1 MIPFLPKPSLKN
13 HPRVSILPGC
23 RLGLLLGVFLLLF
36 ITGCATQTQQLK
48 MNEGQEQF
56 KNGNLQ
62 NTSATIESAFKTKN
76 TLYYLEMGE
85 VQRLSGP
92 SQIPSST
99 KNLLVADEQVNRWE
113 IQNSERL
120 KRSFGDVGSYVLS
133 EGLSDDYDPK
143 FYEVSLLS
151 QTLALNHIAQGH
163 WSDAMVEGKK
173 MAQREKVIEELIQGK
188 VAAVSKAEESQQLN
202 QNTRGASSRIE
213 SISGYPVNLLDD
225 EETRSLK
232 NSYQNPSAYYL
243 SAFIHE
249 SQGETSL
256 AAPGYRLA
264 LELQPSV
271 SFFKS
276 GLAKLDANV
285 KNRNAKASA
294 DTLILIDTGYLPKI
308 TPYKLNQ
315 SFYFGGSFK
324 IVTLTFPVIEKSN
337 ERFTPNNI
345 QVGAKIISPELVTN
359 IDAMARKNLKDEMPG
374 YVLRATSRALVS
386 IGAQMAADRAAQQAT
401 NKNNNNG
408 NNNSALIGAITGAI
422 TGMAMQSINVTDT
435 RHWSTL
441 PSQTYMARV
450 DLPVGENVLKYAT
463 PSGMIRSQT
472 VKLLAGY
479 NVIYIRMF
487 RDRASVIVSNDPNAL
502 PQQTPIIVGSSDAKI
517 DPKTKSSGA
526 LLQAASSIEKS
537 DSAEVLKSADPSP
550 AGIQVKGDS
559 GVKGAT
565 TAVQYEPQPGVFDLL
580 KQLF

>member
-1 MIPFLPKPSLKN
+1 
-13 HPRVSILPGC
+13 
-23 RLGLLLGVFLLLF
+23 LLF
-36 ITGCATQTQQLK
+36 SIFFVALISGCATQTQQVK

-62 NTSATIESAFKTKN
+62 NTSATIDSAFKTKN

-92 SQIPSST
+92 SQIPAST
-99 KNLLVADEQVNRWE
+99 KNLLIADEQVDRWE

-120 KRSFGDVGSYVLS
+120 KRSFSDVGSYVFS

-143 FYEVSLLS
+143 YYEVSLLS

-188 VAAVSKAEESQQLN
+188 VTAVSKAEESQQFN
-202 QNTRGASSRIE
+202 QNTRGATSRIE

-225 EETRSLK
+225 DETRKLK

-285 KNRNAKASA
+285 KNRGTKTSA
-294 DTLILIDTGYLPKI
+294 DTLIIVDTGYLPKI

-315 SFYFGGSFK
+315 SFYFGGNSK
-324 IVTLTFPVIEKSN
+324 MVTLTFPVIERSN

-345 QVGAKIISPELVTN
+345 QVGSKSISPELVTN
-359 IDAMARKNLKDEMPG
+359 IDAMARRNLKDEMPG
-374 YVLRATSRALVS
+374 YVLRASSRALVS
-386 IGAQMAADRAAQQAT
+386 IGAQIAADRAAQQAT
-401 NKNNNNG
+401 NKNNGNG
-408 NNNSALIGAITGAI
+408 NNNSALIGAIAGAI
-422 TGMAMQSINVTDT
+422 TGLAMQSINVTDT

-450 DLPVGENVLKYAT
+450 DLPVGENILRYAT
-463 PSGMIRSQT
+463 PAGVIHSQA

-479 NVIYIRMF
+479 NVIYIRIF

-502 PQQTPIIVGSSDAKI
+502 PQKTSVMVGSSNAKI
-517 DPKTKSSGA
+517 DPKMNGEKGS
-526 LLQAASSIEKS
+526 LQAAPNTDQANSVETLKGI
-537 DSAEVLKSADPSP
+537 DPGPSAMKAT
-550 AGIQVKGDS
+550 GDS
-559 GVKGAT
+559 SVKSGGLAPIP
-565 TAVQYEPQPGVFDLL
+565 YEPQPGVFDVL

>member
-1 MIPFLPKPSLKN
+1 MLF
-13 HPRVSILPGC
+13 SIFFVAL
-23 RLGLLLGVFLLLF
+23 
-36 ITGCATQTQQLK
+36 ISGCATQTQQVK

-62 NTSATIESAFKTKN
+62 NTSATIDSAFKTKN

-92 SQIPSST
+92 SQIPAST
-99 KNLLVADEQVNRWE
+99 KNLLIADEQVDRWE

-120 KRSFGDVGSYVLS
+120 KRSFSDVGSYVLS

-143 FYEVSLLS
+143 YYEVSLLS
-151 QTLALNHIAQGH
+151 QTLALNHIAQGR

-188 VAAVSKAEESQQLN
+188 VTAVSKAEESQQLN
-202 QNTRGASSRIE
+202 QNTRGATSRIE

-225 EETRSLK
+225 DETRKLK

-285 KNRNAKASA
+285 KNRGTKTSA
-294 DTLILIDTGYLPKI
+294 DTLIIVDTGYLPKI

-315 SFYFGGSFK
+315 SFYFGGNSK
-324 IVTLTFPVIEKSN
+324 MVTLTFPVIERSN

-345 QVGAKIISPELVTN
+345 QVGSKSISPELVTN
-359 IDAMARKNLKDEMPG
+359 IDAMARRNLKDEMPG
-374 YVLRATSRALVS
+374 YVLRASSRALVS
-386 IGAQMAADRAAQQAT
+386 IGAQIAADRAAQQAT
-401 NKNNNNG
+401 NKNNGNG
-408 NNNSALIGAITGAI
+408 NNNSALIGAIAGAI
-422 TGMAMQSINVTDT
+422 TGLAMQSINVTDT

-450 DLPVGENVLKYAT
+450 DLPVGENILRYAT
-463 PSGMIRSQT
+463 PAGVIHSQA

-479 NVIYIRMF
+479 NVIYIRIF

-502 PQQTPIIVGSSDAKI
+502 PQKTSVMVGSSNAKI
-517 DPKTKSSGA
+517 DPKMNGEKGS
-526 LLQAASSIEKS
+526 LQAAPNTDQANSVETLKGI
-537 DSAEVLKSADPSP
+537 DPGPSAMKAT
-550 AGIQVKGDS
+550 GDS
-559 GVKGAT
+559 SVKSGGLAPIP
-565 TAVQYEPQPGVFDLL
+565 YEPQPGVFDVL

>member
-1 MIPFLPKPSLKN
+1 
-13 HPRVSILPGC
+13 
-23 RLGLLLGVFLLLF
+23 LLF
-36 ITGCATQTQQLK
+36 SIFFVALISGCATQTQQVK

-62 NTSATIESAFKTKN
+62 NTSATIDSAFKTKN

-92 SQIPSST
+92 SQIPAST
-99 KNLLVADEQVNRWE
+99 KNLLIADEQVDRWE

-120 KRSFGDVGSYVLS
+120 KRSFSDVGSYVFS

-143 FYEVSLLS
+143 YYEVSLLS

-188 VAAVSKAEESQQLN
+188 VTAVSKAEESQQLN
-202 QNTRGASSRIE
+202 QNTRGATSRIE

-225 EETRSLK
+225 DETRKLK

-285 KNRNAKASA
+285 KNRGTKTSA
-294 DTLILIDTGYLPKI
+294 DTLIIVDTGYLPKI

-315 SFYFGGSFK
+315 SFYFGGNSK
-324 IVTLTFPVIEKSN
+324 MVTLTFPVIERSN

-345 QVGAKIISPELVTN
+345 QVGSKSISPELVTN
-359 IDAMARKNLKDEMPG
+359 IDAMARRNLKDEMPG
-374 YVLRATSRALVS
+374 YVLRASSRALVS
-386 IGAQMAADRAAQQAT
+386 IGAQIAADRAAQQAT
-401 NKNNNNG
+401 NKNNGNG
-408 NNNSALIGAITGAI
+408 NNNSALIGAIAGAI
-422 TGMAMQSINVTDT
+422 TGLAMQSINVTDT

-450 DLPVGENVLKYAT
+450 DLPVGENILRYAT
-463 PSGMIRSQT
+463 PAGVIHSQA

-479 NVIYIRMF
+479 NVIYIRIF

-502 PQQTPIIVGSSDAKI
+502 PQKTSVMVGSSNAKI
-517 DPKTKSSGA
+517 DPKMNGEKGS
-526 LLQAASSIEKS
+526 LQAAPNTDQANSVETLKGI
-537 DSAEVLKSADPSP
+537 DPGPSAMKAT
-550 AGIQVKGDS
+550 GDS
-559 GVKGAT
+559 SVKSGGLAPIP
-565 TAVQYEPQPGVFDLL
+565 YEPQPGVFDVL

>member
-1 MIPFLPKPSLKN
+1 
-13 HPRVSILPGC
+13 
-23 RLGLLLGVFLLLF
+23 LLF
-36 ITGCATQTQQLK
+36 SIFFVALISGCATQTQQVK

-62 NTSATIESAFKTKN
+62 NTSATIDSAFKTKN

-92 SQIPSST
+92 SQIPAST
-99 KNLLVADEQVNRWE
+99 KNLLIADEQVDRWE

-120 KRSFGDVGSYVLS
+120 KRSFSDVGSYVLS

-143 FYEVSLLS
+143 YYEVSLLS
-151 QTLALNHIAQGH
+151 QTLALNHIAQGR

-188 VAAVSKAEESQQLN
+188 VTAVSKAEESQQLN
-202 QNTRGASSRIE
+202 QNTRGATSRIE

-225 EETRSLK
+225 DETRKLK

-285 KNRNAKASA
+285 KNRGTKTSA
-294 DTLILIDTGYLPKI
+294 DTLIIVDTGYLPKI

-315 SFYFGGSFK
+315 SFYFGGNSK
-324 IVTLTFPVIEKSN
+324 MVTLTFPVIERSN

-345 QVGAKIISPELVTN
+345 QVGSKSISPELVTN
-359 IDAMARKNLKDEMPG
+359 IDAMARRNLKDEMPG
-374 YVLRATSRALVS
+374 YVLRASSRALVS
-386 IGAQMAADRAAQQAT
+386 IGAQIAADRAAQQAT
-401 NKNNNNG
+401 NKNNGNG
-408 NNNSALIGAITGAI
+408 NNNSALIGAIAGAI
-422 TGMAMQSINVTDT
+422 TGLAMQSINVTDT

-450 DLPVGENVLKYAT
+450 DLPVGENILRYAT
-463 PSGMIRSQT
+463 PAGVIHSQA

-479 NVIYIRMF
+479 NVIYIRIF

-502 PQQTPIIVGSSDAKI
+502 PQKTSVMVGSSNAKI
-517 DPKTKSSGA
+517 DPKMNGEKGS
-526 LLQAASSIEKS
+526 LQAAPNTDQANSVETLKGI
-537 DSAEVLKSADPSP
+537 DPGPSAMKAT
-550 AGIQVKGDS
+550 GDS
-559 GVKGAT
+559 SVKSGGLAPIP
-565 TAVQYEPQPGVFDLL
+565 YEPQPGVFDVL

>member
-1 MIPFLPKPSLKN
+1 MLF
-13 HPRVSILPGC
+13 SIFFVAL
-23 RLGLLLGVFLLLF
+23 
-36 ITGCATQTQQLK
+36 ISGCATQTQQVK

-62 NTSATIESAFKTKN
+62 NTSATIDSAFKTKN

-92 SQIPSST
+92 SQIPAST
-99 KNLLVADEQVNRWE
+99 KNLLIADEQVDRWE

-120 KRSFGDVGSYVLS
+120 KRSFSDVGSYVFS

-143 FYEVSLLS
+143 YYEVSLLS

-188 VAAVSKAEESQQLN
+188 VTAVSKAEESQQFN
-202 QNTRGASSRIE
+202 QNTRGATSRIE

-225 EETRSLK
+225 DETRKLK

-285 KNRNAKASA
+285 KNRGTKTSA
-294 DTLILIDTGYLPKI
+294 DTLIIVDTGYLPKI

-315 SFYFGGSFK
+315 SFYFGGNSK
-324 IVTLTFPVIEKSN
+324 MVTLTFPVIERSN

-345 QVGAKIISPELVTN
+345 QVGSKSISPELVTN
-359 IDAMARKNLKDEMPG
+359 IDAMARRNLKDEMPG
-374 YVLRATSRALVS
+374 YVLRASSRALVS
-386 IGAQMAADRAAQQAT
+386 IGAQIAADRAAQQAT
-401 NKNNNNG
+401 NKNNGNG
-408 NNNSALIGAITGAI
+408 NNNSALIGAIAGAI
-422 TGMAMQSINVTDT
+422 TGLAMQSINVTDT

-450 DLPVGENVLKYAT
+450 DLPVGENILRYAT
-463 PSGMIRSQT
+463 PAGVIHSQA

-479 NVIYIRMF
+479 NVIYIRIF

-502 PQQTPIIVGSSDAKI
+502 PQKTSVMVGSSNAKI
-517 DPKTKSSGA
+517 DPKMNGEKGS
-526 LLQAASSIEKS
+526 LQAAPNADQANSVETLKGI
-537 DSAEVLKSADPSP
+537 DPGPSAMKAT
-550 AGIQVKGDS
+550 GDS
-559 GVKGAT
+559 SVKSGGLAPIP
-565 TAVQYEPQPGVFDLL
+565 YEPQPGVFDVL

>member
-1 MIPFLPKPSLKN
+1 
-13 HPRVSILPGC
+13 
-23 RLGLLLGVFLLLF
+23 
-36 ITGCATQTQQLK
+36 

-62 NTSATIESAFKTKN
+62 NTSATIDSAFKTKN

-92 SQIPSST
+92 SQIPAST
-99 KNLLVADEQVNRWE
+99 KNLLIADEQVDRWE

-120 KRSFGDVGSYVLS
+120 KRSFSDVGSYVLS

-143 FYEVSLLS
+143 YYEVSLLS
-151 QTLALNHIAQGH
+151 QTLALNHIAQGR

-188 VAAVSKAEESQQLN
+188 VTAVSKAEESQQLN
-202 QNTRGASSRIE
+202 QNTRGATSRIE

-225 EETRSLK
+225 DETRKLK

-285 KNRNAKASA
+285 KNRGTKTSA
-294 DTLILIDTGYLPKI
+294 DTLIIVDTGYLPKI

-315 SFYFGGSFK
+315 SFYFGGNSK
-324 IVTLTFPVIEKSN
+324 MVTLTFPVIERSN

-345 QVGAKIISPELVTN
+345 QVGSKSISPELVTN
-359 IDAMARKNLKDEMPG
+359 IDAMARRNLKDEMPG
-374 YVLRATSRALVS
+374 YVLRASSRALVS
-386 IGAQMAADRAAQQAT
+386 IGAQIAADRAAQQAT
-401 NKNNNNG
+401 NKNNGNG
-408 NNNSALIGAITGAI
+408 NNNSALIGAIAGAI
-422 TGMAMQSINVTDT
+422 TGLAMQSINVTDT

-450 DLPVGENVLKYAT
+450 DLPVGENILRYAT
-463 PSGMIRSQT
+463 PAGVIHSQA

-479 NVIYIRMF
+479 NVIYIRIF

-502 PQQTPIIVGSSDAKI
+502 PQKTSVMVGSSNAKI
-517 DPKTKSSGA
+517 DPKMNGEKGS
-526 LLQAASSIEKS
+526 LQAAPNTDQANSVET
-537 DSAEVLKSADPSP
+537 LKGIDPGPSVMK
-550 AGIQVKGDS
+550 ATGDS
-559 GVKGAT
+559 SAKSGGLAPIP
-565 TAVQYEPQPGVFDLL
+565 YEPQPGVFDVL

>member
-1 MIPFLPKPSLKN
+1 MLF
-13 HPRVSILPGC
+13 SIFFVAL
-23 RLGLLLGVFLLLF
+23 
-36 ITGCATQTQQLK
+36 ISGCATQTQQVK

-62 NTSATIESAFKTKN
+62 NTSATIDSAFKTKN

-92 SQIPSST
+92 SQIPAST
-99 KNLLVADEQVNRWE
+99 KNLLIADEQVDRWE

-120 KRSFGDVGSYVLS
+120 KRSFSDVGSYVLS

-143 FYEVSLLS
+143 YYEVSLLS

-188 VAAVSKAEESQQLN
+188 VTAVSKAEESQQLN
-202 QNTRGASSRIE
+202 QNTRGATSRIE

-225 EETRSLK
+225 DETRKLK

-285 KNRNAKASA
+285 KNRGTKTSA
-294 DTLILIDTGYLPKI
+294 DTLIIVDTGYLPKI

-315 SFYFGGSFK
+315 SFYFGGNSK
-324 IVTLTFPVIEKSN
+324 MVTLTFPVIERSN

-345 QVGAKIISPELVTN
+345 QVGSKSISPELVTN
-359 IDAMARKNLKDEMPG
+359 IDAMARRNLKDEMPG
-374 YVLRATSRALVS
+374 YVLRASSRALVS
-386 IGAQMAADRAAQQAT
+386 IGAQIAADRAAQQAT
-401 NKNNNNG
+401 NKNNGNG
-408 NNNSALIGAITGAI
+408 NNNSALIGAIAGAI
-422 TGMAMQSINVTDT
+422 TGLAMQSINVTDT

-450 DLPVGENVLKYAT
+450 DLPVGENILRYAT
-463 PSGMIRSQT
+463 PAGVIHSQA

-479 NVIYIRMF
+479 NVIYIRIF

-502 PQQTPIIVGSSDAKI
+502 PQKTSVMVGSSNAKI
-517 DPKTKSSGA
+517 DPKMNGEKGS
-526 LLQAASSIEKS
+526 LQAAPNTDQANSVETLKGI
-537 DSAEVLKSADPSP
+537 DPGPSAMKAT
-550 AGIQVKGDS
+550 GDS
-559 GVKGAT
+559 SVKSGGLAPIP
-565 TAVQYEPQPGVFDLL
+565 YEPQPGVFDVL